1 MSPTAPAPA
10 PDLTPPADLAE
21 QVAAALREDI
31 GTGDVTAQ
39 LVPKDQRVTGR
50 VVTREDAV
58 LCGRPWAEE
67 TFRILDPAIRL
78 AWRAADGERLAAGAV
93 IFEIEGPAR
102 PILTGERTAI
112 NFLQLLSATASQ
124 ASRFAAAVA
133 GTGCKVIDTR
143 KTLPGLRTAQKY
155 AVRCGGGSNHRM
167 GLYDMVL
174 IKENHI
180 AAAGSISAAI
190 AAARRVAHGIK
201 VEIEVESLTELEEAL
216 RAGPDIVLLDD
227 FSLEDLAA
235 AVSRNRARGRPVAL
249 EASGSVSLETVRAI
263 AATGVDFVSSG
274 GLTKNVRA
282 IDLSMRLDFPAA
294 AESVDV
300 RPART

>member
-1 MSPTAPAPA
+1 MTPTPQAPV
-10 PDLTPPADLAE
+10 PDLTPPADLPD
-21 QVAAALREDI
+21 QVATALREDI
-31 GTGDVTAQ
+31 GSGDVTAQ
-39 LVPKDQRVTGR
+39 LVPDSQRVRGR
-50 VVTREDAV
+50 VFTRENAV

-67 TFRILDPAIRL
+67 TFRRLDADTRL
-78 AWRAADGERLAAGAV
+78 TWKAADGDRFAAGAV
-93 IFEIEGPAR
+93 ILEIEGRAR
-102 PILTGERTAI
+102 PILTGERTAL
-112 NFLQLLSATASQ
+112 NFLQLLSATATQ
-124 ASRFAAAVA
+124 ASRFAAAVS
-133 GTGCKVIDTR
+133 GTGCAVLDTR
-143 KTLPGLRTAQKY
+143 KTLPGLRSAQKY
-155 AVRCGGGSNHRM
+155 AVRCGGGRNHRM

-190 AAARRVAHGIK
+190 GAARRIANGVK
-201 VEIEVESLTELEEAL
+201 VEVEVESLAELEEAL

-235 AVSRNRARGRPVAL
+235 AVALNRSLGRPVAL

-282 IDLSMRLDFPAA
+282 IDLSMRLDFG
-294 AESVDV
+294 
-300 RPART
+300 

>member
-1 MSPTAPAPA
+1 MTPTPQTPA
-10 PDLTPPADLAE
+10 PDLTPPADLPD

-31 GTGDVTAQ
+31 GGGDVTAQ
-39 LVPKDQRVTGR
+39 LVPADQRVRGR

-67 TFRILDPAIRL
+67 VFRRLDPGIRL
-78 AWRAADGERLAAGAV
+78 SWRATDGERVAAGAV
-93 IFEIEGPAR
+93 IFEIEGRAR
-102 PILTGERTAI
+102 PILTGERNAL
-112 NFLQLLSATASQ
+112 NFLQLLSATATQ
-124 ASRFAAAVA
+124 ASHFAAAVA
-133 GTGCKVIDTR
+133 GTDCSVIDTR
-143 KTLPGLRTAQKY
+143 KTIPGLRTAQKY
-155 AVRCGGGSNHRM
+155 AVRCGGCRNHRM
-167 GLYDMVL
+167 GLYDMIL

-180 AAAGSISAAI
+180 AAAGSITAAI
-190 AAARRVAHGIK
+190 TAARRVSQGLK
-201 VEIEVESLTELEEAL
+201 VEVEVESLQELEEAL

-235 AVSRNRARGRPVAL
+235 AVALNRSLGRPVAF

-282 IDLSMRLDFPAA
+282 IDLSMRFAQD
-294 AESVDV
+294 
-300 RPART
+300 

>member
-1 MSPTAPAPA
+1 MIPAVPAPN
-10 PDLTPPADLAE
+10 LSPPADLPE

-31 GTGDVTAQ
+31 GGGDVTAQ
-39 LVPKDQRVTGR
+39 LVPEDQRVRGR
-50 VVTREDAV
+50 VVTREEAV

-67 TFRILDPAIRL
+67 TFRRLDAGVRL
-78 AWRAADGERLAAGAV
+78 TWRAADGERIVPGTA
-93 IFEIEGPAR
+93 IFEIEGRAR
-102 PILTGERTAI
+102 PILTGERTAL
-112 NFLQLLSATASQ
+112 NFLQLLSATATQ
-124 ASRFAAAVA
+124 ASRFVAAVA
-133 GTGCKVIDTR
+133 GTGCTVLDTR

-155 AVRCGGGSNHRM
+155 AVRCGGGSNHRL

-180 AAAGSISAAI
+180 AAAGSIAAAI
-190 AAARRVAHGIK
+190 ASARRVARDLK
-201 VEIEVESLTELEEAL
+201 VEVEVESLAELEEAL

-235 AVSRNRARGRPVAL
+235 AVSRNRSLGRPVAL
-249 EASGSVSLETVRAI
+249 EASGSVSVQTVRSI

-282 IDLSMRLDFPAA
+282 IDLSMRLDFG
-294 AESVDV
+294 
-300 RPART
+300 

>member
-1 MSPTAPAPA
+1 MSPTAPAPVRE
-10 PDLTPPADLAE
+10 LTPPADLPD

-31 GTGDVTAQ
+31 GSGDVTAR
-39 LVPKDQRVTGR
+39 LVPEDQRVSGR

-67 TFRILDPAIRL
+67 TFRRLDPGIRL
-78 AWRAADGERLAAGAV
+78 AWQAKDGEPVAAGQE
-93 IFEIEGPAR
+93 IFEVEGPAR
-102 PILTGERTAI
+102 PILTGERTAL
-112 NFLQLLSATASQ
+112 NFLQLLSATATQ

-133 GTGCKVIDTR
+133 GTGCTVIDTR
-143 KTLPGLRTAQKY
+143 KTIPGLRTAQKY

-180 AAAGSISAAI
+180 AAAGSITAAI
-190 AAARRVAHGIK
+190 ASARRVAGGVK
-201 VEIEVESLTELEEAL
+201 VEVEVESLQELDEAL

-227 FSLEDLAA
+227 FSLEDLTA
-235 AVSRNRARGRPVAL
+235 AVALNRSRGRPVAL

-282 IDLSMRLDFPAA
+282 IDLSMRLDF
-294 AESVDV
+294 
-300 RPART
+300 

>member
-1 MSPTAPAPA
+1 MTPTPQAPA
-10 PDLTPPADLAE
+10 PDFTPPADLPD
-21 QVAAALREDI
+21 QVSAALREDI
-31 GTGDVTAQ
+31 GSGDVTAR
-39 LVPKDQRVTGR
+39 LVPEDQRVRGR

-67 TFRILDPAIRL
+67 TFRRLDEGIRL
-78 AWRAADGERLAAGAV
+78 TWRASDGERVVAGAV
-93 IFEIEGPAR
+93 LFEIEGRAR
-102 PILTGERTAI
+102 PILTGERTAL
-112 NFLQLLSATASQ
+112 NFLQLLSATATQ

-133 GTGCKVIDTR
+133 GTGCKVLDTR

-180 AAAGSISAAI
+180 AAAGSLTAAI
-190 AAARRVAHGIK
+190 AAARRVAHGVK
-201 VEIEVESLTELEEAL
+201 VEVEVESLQELEEAV
-216 RAGPDIVLLDD
+216 RAGPDMVLLDD

-235 AVSRNRARGRPVAL
+235 AVSLNRALGRPVAL
-249 EASGSVSLETVRAI
+249 EASGSVSLETVRDI

-282 IDLSMRLDFPAA
+282 VDLSMRLDF
-294 AESVDV
+294 
-300 RPART
+300 

>member
-1 MSPTAPAPA
+1 MSPAVPARAPALA
-10 PDLTPPADLAE
+10 PPADLPE

-31 GTGDVTAQ
+31 GSGDVTAR
-39 LVPKDQRVTGR
+39 LIPEDRRVRGA
-50 VVTREDAV
+50 VVSREDAV

-67 TFRILDPAIRL
+67 TFRRLDADIRL
-78 AWRAADGERLAAGAV
+78 TWRAVDGERVAAEAV
-93 IFEIEGPAR
+93 IFEIEGRAR
-102 PILTGERTAI
+102 PILTGERTAL
-112 NFLQLLSATASQ
+112 NFLQLLSATATE

-133 GTGCKVIDTR
+133 GTGCTVIDTR

-155 AVRCGGGSNHRM
+155 AVRCGGGRNHRM

-180 AAAGSISAAI
+180 AAAGSITSAV
-190 AAARRVAHGIK
+190 AAARRLAQGIK
-201 VEIEVESLTELEEAL
+201 VEVEVESLEELDEAL

-227 FSLEDLAA
+227 FSLGDLAT
-235 AVSRNRARGRPVAL
+235 AVSRNRSRGKTVAL

-282 IDLSMRLDFPAA
+282 VDLSMRFAPD
-294 AESVDV
+294 
-300 RPART
+300 